1 MHLRVISWNIHK
13 GIGGADRKYRLD
25 RTIELIQAVQPDVA
39 LLQEVAE
46 GWPQA
51 RFEVQVD
58 ELREA
63 LDLPYVVF
71 GPEHRFKK
79 GGYGNAILSRWP
91 LHDTHH
97 VDLTVGWR
105 KKRGALQARTIVRR
119 GGHQRT
125 VVINNL
131 HLGLAGSE
139 RAEQLRRFL
148 ACEPFAGIDPQTPLV
163 VGGDLNDLWGSL
175 GPKFLAPAGFQ
186 RAGLLQNTFPAYM
199 PIRPLD
205 GIFVRG
211 AVQVHEAG
219 AWTGPLARSAS
230 DHLPL
235 VANIELMS
243 RGDRQSRPSWT
254 GEIEIDPSELPVSAS
269 DSSTSAPSTS
279 R

>member
-1 MHLRVISWNIHK
+1 MDLRVISWNIHK

-25 RTIELIQAVQPDVA
+25 RIVDLIQAVEPDVA

-63 LDLPYVVF
+63 LGLPHVVF
-71 GPEHRFKK
+71 GPEHRFKQ

-105 KKRGALQARTIVRR
+105 KKRGALQARTVVRR

-125 VVINNL
+125 VVVNNL

-148 ACEPFAGIDPQTPLV
+148 ACEPFAGIASHTPLV

-175 GPKFLAPAGFQ
+175 GPKFLTPAGFQ
-186 RAGLLQNTFPAYM
+186 RAGPIQNTFPAYM

-211 AVQVHEAG
+211 DVQVHEAG

-235 VANIELMS
+235 VANIELLP
-243 RGDRQSRPSWT
+243 RGTRASSPSWT
-254 GEIEIDPSELPVSAS
+254 GEIELDPSLEDDAVFP
-269 DSSTSAPSTS
+269 DE
-279 R
+279 